1 MVLAAPGPLLT
12 PPPSSSPPKTPHR
25 SYSAQTRSQN
35 EEKNLPPKPYLPLQT
50 RTRHRQSHRPHVP
63 MLMRGTPPT
72 MRSPPHQSRPTENP
86 PNLQPATVG
95 EEERGGRDPTSRRTS
110 MRAASELQAVTD
122 RSACVAAPHRTS
134 HPPQQKDAVH
144 SCAPARGRWPAPA
157 QDRCAAPHGRMRA
170 TPVIR
175 LRRPPPRHRSPTRHV
190 PRQQQQGLRK
200 GGHPVVSNRPLHR
213 AMQQRRHH
221 ASASAPSPSWPPMP
235 RSRLQRAATAR
246 REKVQLCIREQSFFI
261 YVFLG
266 ADPMRF
272 DGLRPAPL
280 LRSA

>member
-1 MVLAAPGPLLT
+1 
-12 PPPSSSPPKTPHR
+12 
-25 SYSAQTRSQN
+25 
-35 EEKNLPPKPYLPLQT
+35 
-50 RTRHRQSHRPHVP
+50 
-63 MLMRGTPPT
+63 
-72 MRSPPHQSRPTENP
+72 
-86 PNLQPATVG
+86 
-95 EEERGGRDPTSRRTS
+95 
-110 MRAASELQAVTD
+110 MRAASNCRPPPTAQHASQPSSIT
-122 RSACVAAPHRTS
+122 C

-221 ASASAPSPSWPPMP
+221 ASASAPSPSLAAHAPFPPSAGSHCP
-235 RSRLQRAATAR
+235 AR
-246 REKVQLCIREQSFFI
+246 E
-261 YVFLG
+261 G
-266 ADPMRF
+266 
-272 DGLRPAPL
+272 
-280 LRSA
+280 SALH